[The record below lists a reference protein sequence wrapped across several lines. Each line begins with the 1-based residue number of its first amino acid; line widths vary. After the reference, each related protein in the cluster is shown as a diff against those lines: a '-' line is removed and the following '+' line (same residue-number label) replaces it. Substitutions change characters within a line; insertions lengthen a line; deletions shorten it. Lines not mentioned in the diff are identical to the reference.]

1 MDLQIPMEMNI
12 FALQL
17 DLNLDIQF
25 QNTTLISNRDNSTG
39 REGPSIIKIQGK
51 IERLLQS
58 QLSNICLQ
66 FVPSGCPRDI

>member
-1 MDLQIPMEMNI
+1 MKKQVKEISNSKKLVFLDLQIPMEMNI

-39 REGPSIIKIQGK
+39 REG
-51 IERLLQS
+51 
-58 QLSNICLQ
+58 QLSYT
-66 FVPSGCPRDI
+66 